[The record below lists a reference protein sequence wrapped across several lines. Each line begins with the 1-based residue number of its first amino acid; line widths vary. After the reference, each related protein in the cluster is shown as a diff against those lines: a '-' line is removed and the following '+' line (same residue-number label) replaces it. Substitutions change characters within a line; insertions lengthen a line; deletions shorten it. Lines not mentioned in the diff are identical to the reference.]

1 MVFQK
6 FVTDPGYDIA
16 ISDEL
21 NDVSG
26 MTSYMQALE
35 GNIKSLAISKLKIL
49 VRTVNLS
56 VENAL
61 EGYESDKESGSDAR
75 E

>member
-1 MVFQK
+1 
-6 FVTDPGYDIA
+6 
-16 ISDEL
+16 
-21 NDVSG
+21 
-26 MTSYMQALE
+26 MQALE